1 MNLVARRK
9 LRLRL
14 RDLAALAAF
23 IAVAISGT
31 VPIWVTGI
39 FAAGWVVS
47 FIGIRPLA
55 KRPVVTVV
63 LLLLTALLLFGAA
76 FRGLIDLVVAA
87 VAFALLVTTQRMLSE
102 PAPATDQQVL
112 LASLLLMA
120 GAAALSGEIW
130 YSLSLLAFGVFACLS
145 LGLSVIEG
153 PEERDHELPVKPM
166 LLQVMFGVGI
176 ALLGGLAFFI
186 LFPRL
191 SWNMAARRTPP
202 GILGGTTGM
211 SDRVRLGGGGTLKT
225 SARVVLRARLEP
237 DPGDA
242 ELDRYWVGRFFDEF
256 DGTEWKGSG
265 KEQPA
270 KQRVQLGPSTSRY
283 LVQRIELLPAYDS
296 RTLVGIDAPLIF
308 DGATVLSTTGQSNT
322 GLIEVSG
329 EEVRFSTGGNA
340 YTYTVA
346 SRVPQGV
353 SETEASVEAKYLL
366 LPAGLDP
373 RIAQLAQTIAGTETD
388 PRRVARML
396 EAHLRTRYS
405 YTLELAGTLDAPLS
419 DFLFTRKEGH
429 CEHFATALA
438 VMLRTRGIPA
448 RVTAGFFGGERIND
462 RYMVRAGDAHAWVQA
477 FIAGSG
483 WVTFD
488 ATPES
493 GRRSRSSAL
502 LATLTTWY
510 ETIEQFWQS
519 RVVDY
524 SIQDQVQIV
533 RALSRPS
540 ATSSNGPSSF
550 SLASIPKPGLIAG
563 AIVALVVW
571 LVVRTLLK
579 PMGPRAHP
587 LASFLDDIEARLAR
601 AKIVRQ
607 PGEGLEELSARL
619 SAAAHPLAKPLAAA
633 SKRYL
638 EARFGKRKLARDE
651 RNRLL
656 DALTA

>member
-1 MNLVARRK
+1 
-9 LRLRL
+9 
-14 RDLAALAAF
+14 
-23 IAVAISGT
+23 
-31 VPIWVTGI
+31 
-39 FAAGWVVS
+39 
-47 FIGIRPLA
+47 
-55 KRPVVTVV
+55 
-63 LLLLTALLLFGAA
+63 
-76 FRGLIDLVVAA
+76 
-87 VAFALLVTTQRMLSE
+87 
-102 PAPATDQQVL
+102 
-112 LASLLLMA
+112 
-120 GAAALSGEIW
+120 
-130 YSLSLLAFGVFACLS
+130 
-145 LGLSVIEG
+145 
-153 PEERDHELPVKPM
+153 
-166 LLQVMFGVGI
+166 
-176 ALLGGLAFFI
+176 
-186 LFPRL
+186 
-191 SWNMAARRTPP
+191 MAARRTPP

-353 SETEASVEAKYLL
+353 SETEASVEPKYLV
-366 LPAGLDP
+366 LPPGLDP

-405 YTLELAGTLDAPLS
+405 YTLELAGDLDAPLS

-477 FIAGSG
+477 FIARWCRCSFQPRRRCLRWRG
-483 WVTFD
+483 
-488 ATPES
+488 TPWRVIEIDQ
-493 GRRSRSSAL
+493 RD
-502 LATLTTWY
+502 TLT
-510 ETIEQFWQS
+510 
-519 RVVDY
+519 
-524 SIQDQVQIV
+524 
-533 RALSRPS
+533 RAPCNFRRRHKRSW
-540 ATSSNGPSSF
+540 
-550 SLASIPKPGLIAG
+550 PGG
-563 AIVALVVW
+563 
-571 LVVRTLLK
+571 RCRS
-579 PMGPRAHP
+579 M
-587 LASFLDDIEARLAR
+587 
-601 AKIVRQ
+601 
-607 PGEGLEELSARL
+607 
-619 SAAAHPLAKPLAAA
+619 AAAGSQGTHLKHLYI
-633 SKRYL
+633 SRH
-638 EARFGKRKLARDE
+638 RCRD
-651 RNRLL
+651 RCSRGR
-656 DALTA
+656 